1 MLCIMYYLLDPG
13 TITFPI
19 STYICL
25 FNVRVY
31 VQINYMAKQECKIIV
46 ICQYCLS
53 VCNLTKKNFL
63 SMIVWILLLQKNW
76 SWCSNHAEFVVVLVC
91 ENLELSCSDYF
102 CSLLATK
109 SAAVGC
115 VGVSGFKICIL
126 DDMQ

>member
-1 MLCIMYYLLDPG
+1 MYYLLDPG

-53 VCNLTKKNFL
+53 VCSLTNFFFL
-63 SMIVWILLLQKNW
+63 VHDSMNITL
-76 SWCSNHAEFVVVLVC
+76 AEK
-91 ENLELSCSDYF
+91 LELV
-102 CSLLATK
+102 L
-109 SAAVGC
+109 
-115 VGVSGFKICIL
+115 
-126 DDMQ
+126 

>member
-1 MLCIMYYLLDPG
+1 MCLLLCLHCG
-13 TITFPI
+13 GRRGQ
-19 STYICL
+19 L
-25 FNVRVY
+25 FN
-31 VQINYMAKQECKIIV
+31 
-46 ICQYCLS
+46 
-53 VCNLTKKNFL
+53 
-63 SMIVWILLLQKNW
+63 LLLGCSCKLILVRQDIVLSDHVPRIPVGQCSPLVYNEKNW

-126 DDMQ
+126 DDLQ

>member
-1 MLCIMYYLLDPG
+1 MYYLLDPG

-53 VCNLTKKNFL
+53 VCNLTKKFIVHD
-63 SMIVWILLLQKNW
+63 SMNITL
-76 SWCSNHAEFVVVLVC
+76 AEK
-91 ENLELSCSDYF
+91 LELV
-102 CSLLATK
+102 L
-109 SAAVGC
+109 
-115 VGVSGFKICIL
+115 
-126 DDMQ
+126 